1 MRAAQP
7 TPKHRARRPR
17 RSSHAGAML
26 RPKKYSEAERR
37 LGGLARKIAM
47 QRNVLYHGTRHV
59 QSVLTTGVLFPPEE
73 GGKVCFTRSADEAA
87 YWALLP
93 RTEDE
98 GHGAILIFDRQL
110 LHCRYRIEPNHDP
123 IFDTNKHR
131 RDEYEEEI
139 WSEVVN
145 VGKYLIGL
153 VSEPAHQ
160 SSDKLLKERN
170 RRYRA
175 NIEVRLN
182 DLLYYVPE
190 WRCRPEEF
198 MSSAAVG

>member
-1 MRAAQP
+1 MCSFP
-7 TPKHRARRPR
+7 STPKHRTRRPR
-17 RSSHAGAML
+17 RSSRTGAIL
-26 RPKKYSEAERR
+26 LPKKYSEAERR
-37 LGGLARKIAM
+37 LAGLARKVAM

-59 QSVLTTGVLFPPEE
+59 QSVLTTGVLFPPDE

-110 LHCRYRIEPNHDP
+110 LHCRYRIKLNHDP
-123 IFDTNKHR
+123 IFDTNKVR

-160 SSDKLLKERN
+160 SSELLRMRN

-175 NIEVRLN
+175 NIEAQLN
-182 DLLYYVPE
+182 ELLYHVPD
-190 WRCRPEEF
+190 WRCRPEEH
-198 MSSAAVG
+198 MSATAGR